1 MSADALAVVERY
13 IAALNARD
21 TGAIRNEFNF
31 PHLRIGAKGNVVR
44 YEKHEDYRFDNFL
57 SGVSADG
64 WHHTGIDKS
73 ELVFA
78 TERKAHVAL
87 HFTRY
92 REDDSVIGRY
102 FSLYVVTRQD
112 GHWGIQIG
120 SGNGT

>member
-1 MSADALAVVERY
+1 MSAEALAVVERY

-21 TGAIRNEFNF
+21 TGAIREAFNF
-31 PHLRIGAKGNVVR
+31 PHLRIGAKGNMVR
-44 YEKHEDYRFDNFL
+44 YEKPEDYGFENFFRA
-57 SGVSADG
+57 VTKDG
-64 WHHTGIDKS
+64 WHHTGIDKL
-73 ELVFA
+73 EVVFA
-78 TERKAHVAL
+78 TEGKAHVAL

-102 FSLYVVTRQD
+102 FSLYVVTRQE